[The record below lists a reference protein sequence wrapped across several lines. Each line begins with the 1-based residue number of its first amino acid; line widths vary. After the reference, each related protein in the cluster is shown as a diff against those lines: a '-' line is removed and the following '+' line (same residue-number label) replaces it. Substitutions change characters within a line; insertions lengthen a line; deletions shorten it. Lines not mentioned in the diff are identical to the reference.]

1 MNVEKLKQYQYIL
14 GEINDIDTEISALKE
29 KNTMD
34 VVKGSLEE
42 FPYTPCSVKVCGH
55 NESDVKS
62 LAKMQKRKSELV
74 QMKDE
79 IENFIDNISDIQVK
93 RILRYK
99 YIKGKTWAEVADFM
113 GGQNT
118 RDSVRM
124 MSKRFLE
131 NL

>member
-14 GEINDIDTEISALKE
+14 GEINDIDTEISALKA

-34 VVKGSLEE
+34 IVKGSLDE
-42 FPYTPCSVKVCGH
+42 FPYTSCSVKVCGH

-99 YIKGKTWAEVADFM
+99 YIKSKTWAEVADFM

-124 MSKRFLE
+124 MSKRFLK

>member
-1 MNVEKLKQYQYIL
+1 MNVEQLKQYQYIL
-14 GEINDIDTEISALKE
+14 GEINDIENEISDLRRKD
-29 KNTMD
+29 TMD

-42 FPYTPCSVKVCGH
+42 FPYTSCSVKVCGH
-55 NESDVKS
+55 NESDVKD

-74 QMKDE
+74 LMKEE
-79 IENFIDNISDIQVK
+79 IEDFIEDISDIQVK

-99 YIKGKTWAEVADFM
+99 YIKGKTWAEVADRM
-113 GGQNT
+113 GGQNS

>member
-55 NESDVKS
+55 NESDAKS

-79 IENFIDNISDIQVK
+79 IEDFIDSISDIQVK

-99 YIKGKTWAEVADFM
+99 YIKGKTWPEVAKFM
-113 GGQNT
+113 GGNST
-118 RDSVRM
+118 HESVR
-124 MSKRFLE
+124 KTATRFFE
-131 NL
+131 KN